1 MIVLLTG
8 ATGVVG
14 SAVAE
19 QLLADRAVQ
28 LRLVVRGADAPELD
42 ERLGRLL
49 AYWHAGGAA
58 WAADHEALRRRV
70 EVFRGDTSQ
79 AAFGLAAADFERLAR
94 ECTHVV
100 HCASAVRMNLP
111 LDEARRSAVA
121 GTRHAIAFAQ
131 ALARAGRLAK
141 LELVSTVGVGGRR
154 PGALPEQW
162 LVAKRAYHNTYEKAK
177 AEAEVLAME
186 ASAHG
191 LPLTV
196 HRPSMVIGDA
206 HTGRVIHFQ
215 IFYHLA
221 EFLSGR
227 RTLGLL
233 PEPGPTRLDVVPSDY
248 VGAAIAWSARNA
260 ATAGQVL
267 HLCAGP
273 EDAIPIDAL
282 RTRVRDRFRAAGLV
296 LPPRLTVPRAWFAA
310 ALPALSRVAPSRQ
323 RRALATLPTF
333 LDYLAEDQRFGNART
348 RALLDAAGIAAP
360 DVGAAVDRS
369 LDYYLARR
377 GRR

>member
-1 MIVLLTG
+1 VIVLLTG

-19 QLLADRAVQ
+19 QLLADRDVQ
-28 LRLVVRGADAPELD
+28 LRLIVRGADAPELD

-49 AYWHAGGAA
+49 AYWQTSGEA
-58 WAADHEALRRRV
+58 WSADHEALRRRV

-79 AAFGLAAADFERLAR
+79 AAFGLPASDFERLVG
-94 ECTHVV
+94 ECTHVI

-111 LDEARRSAVA
+111 LEEARRSAAA

-131 ALARAGRLAK
+131 ALADAGRLAK

-177 AEAEVLAME
+177 AEAEILAME

-196 HRPSMVIGDA
+196 HRPSMVIGA
-206 HTGRVIHFQ
+206 ARSGRVIHFQ

-227 RTLGLL
+227 RTLGLV
-233 PEPGPTRLDVVPSDY
+233 PDPGPTRLDVVPSDY
-248 VGAAIAWSARNA
+248 VGAAIAWSARTN

-273 EDAIPIDAL
+273 DDAIPIDAL
-282 RTRVRDRFRAAGLV
+282 RTRVRDRFRAAGLM
-296 LPPRLTVPRAWFAA
+296 LPPRVTVPRAWFRAS
-310 ALPALSRVAPSRQ
+310 LPVLARLASPKQ

-333 LDYLAEDQRFGNART
+333 LDYLAEDQRFANAQT
-348 RALLDAAGIAAP
+348 RALLSAAGIATP
-360 DVGAAVDRS
+360 DFAAAVDRS
-369 LDYYLARR
+369 LDHYLARR
-377 GRR
+377 ARR